1 VSMNLGARHARRSR
15 LGLFV
20 LLGLSAALLLAVLA
34 ATGGAMLRSHP
45 DSARRAE
52 VVPAGVS
59 AAPTATPQYVKVKTT
74 HGAVRGLK
82 VTTDGYPTYQTF
94 FGIRYA
100 ESAAPPNRWLPPK
113 EANWTGTFD
122 ATRFGPIAEQSVING
137 YGESDPAKMNEDSLR
152 INIWTPKA
160 DGKKRPVLVYIH
172 GGGYTLGRTDQPYYG
187 GKGMVQKDVVYVTLQ
202 YRLGPFG
209 LMNISDVPGAPD
221 KYKASGNLAILDQRM
236 ALRFVHDNIAR
247 FGGDPNRVTVAGGS
261 AGAWSTTIHMA
272 LPASNKYFQRAIAV
286 SGSPQVGTKDWS
298 TKVCKMTMDALG
310 ISTFDELMA
319 LTPKQLNDAEDI
331 IYQQYDP
338 NWWCELYR
346 PSIDGVV
353 IKQDPKKS
361 IRQGQGKNIAL
372 MTGASKDEL
381 TDWASWANWI
391 GASRASWGFGTNVAT
406 IPAVCADV
414 AAHPQLTETWPVD
427 PGTGDNVWA
436 FVYERMVANAVAQ
449 SGKTPEQVEA
459 SYMASYPGCTA
470 NQAFFHMLSDLTF
483 RIPSVRM
490 AENRQAAKG
499 HKNNTWVYMETWD
512 SQKYMPYE
520 PYGSNDP
527 KGFPCGAY
535 HEVGLGF
542 ALGIPETWTKAKFYE
557 SGPYAEG
564 HQGEAGYGTLY
575 QLQVWPN
582 NLVPQH
588 QETWLRFMKTGNPNN
603 PYIPKWPAYNTKT
616 RKTLSFDTVPKVTN
630 DWHPLDRVLW
640 STVSGDPLHDC
651 PTDIAIPLP

>member
-1 VSMNLGARHARRSR
+1 VSMNLGARHPRRSR
-15 LGLFV
+15 LALFV

-34 ATGGAMLRSHP
+34 AAGGAMLRSHSG
-45 DSARRAE
+45 SAHRAE
-52 VVPAGVS
+52 VAPAGVS
-59 AAPTATPQYVKVKTT
+59 VAPTATPEYVTVKTT
-74 HGAVRGLK
+74 HGAVKGLK
-82 VTTDGYPTYQTF
+82 VTGDGYPIYQTF

-113 EANWTGTFD
+113 PADWTGTFD
-122 ATRFGPIAEQSVING
+122 ATNFGPIAEQSVING
-137 YGESDPAKMNEDSLR
+137 YGESDPEKMNEDSLR
-152 INIWTPKA
+152 LNIWTPKA
-160 DGKKRPVLVYIH
+160 DSKKRPVLVYIH
-172 GGGYTLGRTDQPYYG
+172 GGGYTLGRTDQPYYS
-187 GKGMVQKDVVYVTLQ
+187 GKGMVQKDVVYVTIQ

-236 ALRFVHDNIAR
+236 ALKFVHDNIAR
-247 FGGDPNRVTVAGGS
+247 FGGDPNRITVAGGS

-272 LPASNKYFQRAIAV
+272 LPESNKYFQQAIAV
-286 SGSPQVGTKDWS
+286 SGSPQVGTRDWS

-319 LTPKQLNDAEDI
+319 LTPQQLNDAEDI

-361 IRQGQGKNIAL
+361 IRQGQGKDIAL
-372 MTGASKDEL
+372 LTGASKDEL

-391 GASRASWGFGTNVAT
+391 GASHASWGFGTNVAT
-406 IPAVCADV
+406 IPAVCAQV
-414 AAHPQLTETWPVD
+414 AATPKLTQTWPVD
-427 PGTGDNVWA
+427 AEGNNVWA
-436 FVYERMVANAVAQ
+436 FVYERMVANAVAE

-459 SYMASYPGCTA
+459 SYMASYPGSTP

-483 RIPSVRM
+483 RIPQVRM

-499 HKNNTWVYMETWD
+499 HKDNTWVYMETWD
-512 SQKYMPYE
+512 SQKYMAYE
-520 PYGSNDP
+520 PYAANDP
-527 KGFPCGAY
+527 KGFPCGAF

-542 ALGIPETWTKAKFYE
+542 NLGIPETWTKSKFYE
-557 SGPYAEG
+557 SGPYQEG
-564 HQGEAGYGTLY
+564 HQGEAGYGVKY
-575 QLQVWPN
+575 QLHVWPN

-588 QETWLRFMKTGNPNN
+588 QETWIQFMKTGNPNN

-640 STVSGDPLHDC
+640 STVPGDPLHDC